1 MRVLLLGST
10 GIVGAAVAQA
20 LRQRGHECHPLD
32 PRSGPA
38 AAGDAVDAAIG
49 DVAVGTIVELTATD
63 PTARIDVPVWCRLQ
77 RHRLREATE
86 VEGAWRFRVERT
98 R

>member
-1 MRVLLLGST
+1 MSAT
-10 GIVGAAVAQA
+10 DPEAVVH
-20 LRQRGHECHPLD
+20 R
-32 PRSGPA
+32 
-38 AAGDAVDAAIG
+38 VDASGLHCPQPLRALAGAIG